1 MMKAATVSELGVW
14 AAVAALALLLS
25 SFSLI
30 LADVSSQSSQ
40 RCAVDG
46 LVLQS
51 LQTVVSLTLKY
62 LKQILHFT
70 SLHFNIL

>member
-25 SFSLI
+25 SPLPASFSHALSFTELSEMCCGWLG
-30 LADVSSQSSQ
+30 LAVASNCSVTDTEVSE
-40 RCAVDG
+40 
-46 LVLQS
+46 
-51 LQTVVSLTLKY
+51 TN
-62 LKQILHFT
+62 T